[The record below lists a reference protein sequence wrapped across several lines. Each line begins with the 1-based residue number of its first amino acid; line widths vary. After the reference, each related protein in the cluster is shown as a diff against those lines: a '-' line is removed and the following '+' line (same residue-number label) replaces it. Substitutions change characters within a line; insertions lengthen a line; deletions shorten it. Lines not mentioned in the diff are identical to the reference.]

1 MRPAAFALCIVS
13 LAACGDSTQ
22 VKPVT
27 VQWMDW
33 PAEVIS
39 GQPFRTR
46 LVVWGICAMNPRFGS
61 GASADQSAVTF
72 TPYFLVEDNRDIAC
86 LQNRTTEFLL
96 VIAIDTAGT
105 APGLAADV
113 PRTYEMRAPIFAYTV
128 QPVLVPGGLPVQTF
142 GEVTVRL
149 PGSAILARR
158 NAGGTVGV
166 EIDTPGCTRLR
177 PVGLYGP
184 NATLVLEN
192 PTDTVGLSG
201 RFVRGYIYEP
211 AAPMCGDTRVFHL
224 VARE

>member
-13 LAACGDSTQ
+13 VAACSDSTEI
-22 VKPVT
+22 KPVT

-46 LVVWGICAMNPRFGS
+46 LVVWGICAVNPRFQS
-61 GASADQSAVTF
+61 GATADQSAVTF
-72 TPYFLVEDNRDIAC
+72 TPYFLAEDNREIAC
-86 LQNRTTEFLL
+86 LQNRTTESLL

-105 APGLAADV
+105 APGLAADF
-113 PRTYEMRAPIFAYTV
+113 PRTYEMRAPISTLTM
-128 QPVLVPGGLPVQTF
+128 QPVLVPGNLPVQTF

-149 PGSAILARR
+149 PGSAISARR
-158 NAGGTVGV
+158 NAGGTVAV
-166 EIDTPGCTRLR
+166 EIDTLGCTRLR
-177 PVGLYGP
+177 PLGLYGP

-211 AAPMCGDTRVFHL
+211 AAPMCGDAQVFHL